1 MLRMFR
7 KHTNNKIIVHNLTFK
22 GIEVVPGVLDFD
34 QRGIVY
40 VNSGDIIVTKNK
52 PEQDYLDYLQELGWN
67 FKGVTFLSPS
77 SQENYVYNSV
87 FKDKALISKLSKY
100 KGFNIDTYNAT
111 SDEDQFSREINL
123 PLSFNCS
130 VSQKYGTKSGFR
142 RLCKMLGINVPIGVE
157 GVNSIDDAIKIAG
170 DIFADGYEK
179 LVIKIDEGI
188 SGAGNT
194 IINKEEFSRLD
205 NAEKRSLIDQAMTK
219 IKQAGEQSAVVLEG
233 WISNVVASPSVQV
246 EIFPNGEYEIVSMHD
261 QLLEGVEQWYVGCSY
276 PPNSINDEQTKRLKG
291 DVKIIVD
298 RLAGEGYY
306 GFLGLDTIIN
316 RDGDIYWTEANA
328 RKTGTFYPKTIAQRL
343 NGGSLKNVHY
353 VATDLIVASLKGAK
367 FQNLKLLMN
376 NLLYPIKGENRGIF
390 LYNVGAL
397 KDAGRFDIVCFG
409 KSPLDARELYLEAKS
424 LVREA
429 NEK

>member
-1 MLRMFR
+1 MFR

-40 VNSGDIIVTKNK
+40 ANSGDIIVTKNK

-100 KGFNIDTYNAT
+100 KGFYIDTYNAT
-111 SDEDQFSREINL
+111 SDEDEFSRKIKL
-123 PLSFNCS
+123 PLCFNAS

-142 RLCKMLGINVPIGVE
+142 RLCKLLGINVPIGVE

-179 LVIKIDEGI
+179 LAIKIDEGI

-194 IINKEEFSRLD
+194 IISKEEFSKLD
-205 NAEKRSLIDQAMTK
+205 SAEKRSLITQAMTK
-219 IKQAGEQSAVVLEG
+219 LQQAGEQSAVVFEG
-233 WISNVVASPSVQV
+233 WISNVVASPSIQV
-246 EIFPNGEYEIVSMHD
+246 EVFRNGEYEIISMHD
-261 QLLEGVEQWYVGCSY
+261 QLLEGDAQWYIGCVY
-276 PPNSINDEQTKRLKG
+276 PPNSINDEQSKRLKRE
-291 DVKIIVD
+291 VKIIVD
-298 RLAGEGYY
+298 QLSREGYY

-316 RDGDIYWTEANA
+316 RDGDIYWVEANA
-328 RKTGTFYPKTIAQRL
+328 RKTGTFYPKAIAERL
-343 NGGSLKNVHY
+343 NRGSLNDVYY
-353 VATDLIVASLKGAK
+353 VATDLINSALKGVK
-367 FQNLKLLMN
+367 FLNIKLLLDD
-376 NLLYPIKGENRGIF
+376 LLYPIKGENRGIF
-390 LYNVGAL
+390 LYNIGAL

-409 KSPLDARELYLEAKS
+409 ESPSDAHQLYLEAKS
-424 LVREA
+424 IILEA
-429 NEK
+429 KSN

>member
-1 MLRMFR
+1 MFRMFR

-40 VNSGDIIVTKNK
+40 ANSGDIIVTKNK
-52 PEQDYLDYLQELGWN
+52 PEQDYLDYLQNLGWD
-67 FKGVTFLSPS
+67 FKDVTFLSPS

-100 KGFNIDTYNAT
+100 KGFSIDTYNAT
-111 SDEDQFSREINL
+111 SDEDEFSRKIKL

-142 RLCKMLGINVPIGVE
+142 RLCKMLGINVARGVE
-157 GVNSIDDAIKIAG
+157 GVSSIDDAIKIVG

-179 LVIKIDEGI
+179 LAIKIDEGI

-194 IINKEEFSRLD
+194 IIDKEEFSRLD
-205 NAEKRSLIDQAMTK
+205 SAEKRSVIDQAMHKLT
-219 IKQAGEQSAVVLEG
+219 QAGEQSAAVFEG

-246 EIFPNGEYEIVSMHD
+246 EVFPDGKYEIVSMHD
-261 QLLEGVEQWYVGCSY
+261 QLLEGDAQWYIGCVY
-276 PPNSINDEQTKRLKG
+276 PPNSINEEQSKRLKG
-291 DVKIIVD
+291 DVKIIVEQLS
-298 RLAGEGYY
+298 REGYY

-316 RDGDIYWTEANA
+316 RDGDIYWVEANA
-328 RKTGTFYPKTIAQRL
+328 RKTGTFYPKTIAERL
-343 NGGSLKNVHY
+343 NRGSLNNVY
-353 VATDLIVASLKGAK
+353 YIATDLINSALKGAK
-367 FQNLKLLMN
+367 FQKIKLLLDD
-376 NLLYPIKGENRGIF
+376 LLYPIKGENRGVF

-409 KSPLDARELYLEAKS
+409 ESPSDAHQLYLEAKS
-424 LVREA
+424 IILA
-429 NEK
+429 TKIN